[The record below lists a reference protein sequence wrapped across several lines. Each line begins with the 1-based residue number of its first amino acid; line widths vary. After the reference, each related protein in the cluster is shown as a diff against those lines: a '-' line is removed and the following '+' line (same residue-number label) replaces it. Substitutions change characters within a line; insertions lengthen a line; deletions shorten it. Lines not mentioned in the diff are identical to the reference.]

1 MTPFLTI
8 FTTPK
13 PFTNPHIAVIQRNA
27 LRNWTRLG
35 AEVQVLAI
43 GEEAG
48 LAEAAQ
54 ELGVGFVPQV
64 QRNTQGTPLVS
75 DIFRQARCSSE
86 SPFLAY
92 VNADMLLLPDILQAT
107 RTLSQTGANFLMVG
121 QRWDLDML
129 QADGSTQELPFQQ
142 GWEQALR
149 DLVRQRGQLHPPAGS
164 DYFIFPRQGFV
175 QMPDFAIGRAGWD
188 NWMIYAARKQGW
200 RVVDATQAVQVIHQ
214 NHDYS
219 HLPGGQPHYRLPE
232 THENVRLAGGRN
244 TVFTLQDASHTLAG
258 DGLRPIPLTG
268 KKRLRE
274 METWP
279 LRKLGGKAGLIL
291 GEAAFAIFHPVK
303 AWGKL
308 RGLVQYQVRKRLGG
322 RAGKQHE

>member
-1 MTPFLTI
+1 
-8 FTTPK
+8 
-13 PFTNPHIAVIQRNA
+13 
-27 LRNWTRLG
+27 
-35 AEVQVLAI
+35 
-43 GEEAG
+43 
-48 LAEAAQ
+48 
-54 ELGVGFVPQV
+54 
-64 QRNTQGTPLVS
+64 
-75 DIFRQARCSSE
+75 
-86 SPFLAY
+86 
-92 VNADMLLLPDILQAT
+92 
-107 RTLSQTGANFLMVG
+107 MVG

-308 RGLVQYQVRKRLGG
+308 RGLVQYLVRKHLQGG
-322 RAGKQHE
+322 AGAVDE